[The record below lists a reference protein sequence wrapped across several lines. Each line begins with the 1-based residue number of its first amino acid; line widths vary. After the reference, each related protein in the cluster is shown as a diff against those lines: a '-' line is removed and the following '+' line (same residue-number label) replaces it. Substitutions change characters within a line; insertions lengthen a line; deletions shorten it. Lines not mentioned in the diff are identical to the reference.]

1 MCNLESLD
9 KCINS
14 GLHSFT
20 DSTVCFNL
28 QIYYV
33 HLFSHPHVN

>member
-14 GLHSFT
+14 GLHSFA
-20 DSTVCFNL
+20 DSTVFFNL
-28 QIYYV
+28 HISYV
-33 HLFSHPHVN
+33 HLISNPHVN